1 MSSIAMRTLMVAKS
15 SFSISNLTWISSSS
29 MRTSNSKIHMK
40 RARAIINSMLRLTLV
55 GKIIISKILTS
66 EIQPL
71 CRTNNTCINSNSNT
85 LLEATKLKTTWV
97 NLSRIFL
104 SHHMFKNLLMS
115 TIINKSWI
123 RVTKITVR
131 AITNNSSSSSTYKT
145 TLPVITSNLAAITT
159 KTSTVMASS
168 RRLSKQRSPAW
179 SKGMTARSRHT
190 T

>member
-179 SKGMTARSRHT
+179 NKGMTARSRHT